1 MKRITAVI
9 IVFVM
14 LFVAPSAYAKTPL
27 ERANDIVNGTI
38 DETSEP
44 EGQEAEQFKA
54 LSASTKTIVSAEE
67 FVYYFNFYGAF
78 MNDGHELSIDT
89 VNAFESVGD
98 GILYKTIFNDCEILT
113 LRLSADAIDVKE
125 IDCTWAINVR
135 GADRYR
141 EDYLQLLMET
151 LLACGIEADS
161 VTTMFTEFGE
171 LNAFNVGDTG
181 EKTVDGF
188 KVSYEVTSYSGI
200 SFKIVG
206 E

>member
-1 MKRITAVI
+1 MKKIMIIISIIVIAMWAVI
-9 IVFVM
+9 PAANASSG
-14 LFVAPSAYAKTPL
+14 LQ
-27 ERANDIVNGTI
+27 RALDIINGNTEEVE
-38 DETSEP
+38 DVESD
-44 EGQEAEQFKA
+44 ADVC
-54 LSASTKTIVSAEE
+54 LVDAEE

-78 MNDGHELSIDT
+78 MNDGHELSVDT
-89 VNAFESVGD
+89 VSSFESVGD

-113 LRLSADAIDVKE
+113 LRLSADAVDVKE

-151 LLACGIEADS
+151 LLACGMEADS
-161 VTTMFTEFGE
+161 VTAMFDEFE
-171 LNAFNVGDTG
+171 ESNTFYVGDTG
-181 EKTVDGF
+181 EKIVDGF
-188 KVSYEVTSYSGI
+188 KVSYEVTSYSGV